1 MAYYVNFA
9 PKVLNF
15 IAYLKKIHYFSKKM
29 KSWHG
34 TCLLSKGEE
43 KNINFL
49 GR

>member
-1 MAYYVNFA
+1 MAYYDNFA

-15 IAYLKKIHYFSKKM
+15 IAFLMKYHYFFKKM

-43 KNINFL
+43 KNIKF
-49 GR
+49 